1 MHYAVFPTELLQV
14 PIKAACPVGGVVLDP
29 FMGTGSTLIA
39 ANQLNRRGLGIEISE
54 EYVKIAESR
63 LETSQLSLSIS
74 YFGTQ

>member
-14 PIKAACPVGGVVLDP
+14 PIKATCPVGGVVLDP
-29 FMGTGSTLIA
+29 FMGTGSTLTA

-63 LETSQLSLSIS
+63 LEAPQSIR
-74 YFGTQ
+74 FW